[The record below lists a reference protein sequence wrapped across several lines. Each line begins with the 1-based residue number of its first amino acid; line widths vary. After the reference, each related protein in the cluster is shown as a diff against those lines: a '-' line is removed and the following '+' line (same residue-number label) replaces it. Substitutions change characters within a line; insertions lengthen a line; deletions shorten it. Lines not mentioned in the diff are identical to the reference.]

1 MSYAGKIRLMLA
13 LLAGSLLLTAIIV
26 RVTYTP
32 AINLTQTARILESNL
47 HQKEDYVNK
56 AITQPKG
63 LERFKKLVDNYE
75 EGLKIMKE
83 FTVDRNIYVIT
94 VRNNKLIRYWSDVSF
109 VPDKPWYIKEG
120 YSFLRPPSAP
130 NGYYEAIKKT
140 EGDFS
145 VIFLIPVKTNY
156 AVQNKYL
163 QNGFIKD
170 LLKDD
175 NIEIADFTDKNT
187 YNVHSSSSTY
197 LFSVKVKSDEVNY
210 RFFYFELIIWML
222 TLIVVCVLVQ
232 NLCFYIAGKGH
243 LLLSFLL
250 LIVFIVGLRFVNLQ
264 YNWPNFTFKLE
275 LFSPNLYSASKVF
288 PSLGDLCVNILML
301 SWLAAY
307 VYRQRFKLIKH
318 LPSSQVGAYTIVIG
332 AVSTLIILSTLLLN
346 VFYGLVVKSNISFDV
361 NNVLSL
367 SVYSFCGILMLCFA
381 FLVFYLLDEVFLT
394 LCTRLPIPP
403 KRQLQLLL
411 AGVFIA
417 GLYMG
422 LRDRE
427 WETGTFYLFWALIVL
442 IRGYAYHRK
451 NGKITTFMF
460 AAILFVCAVIS
471 SINLNHFKTLKEN
484 QIRRDLVK
492 QLENPNDTTADYLFK
507 KIERAI
513 VADPL
518 IVRYFTDSSHNSN
531 YLQNHFQKLYFD
543 GYLSKYDFKIHEFDI
558 NGQPLSATDKAY
570 SIDVFKDMVLY
581 SSFKV
586 SEYFYREN
594 ESFGFQN
601 YFAIL
606 PVTYKDKTLGSMVI
620 ELKSKAQHTSNRFP
634 ELLMDGKAMG
644 DDALKSYSYAFYS
657 DNKLVAQSG
666 NFVYKLVRDN
676 IPYQTKTFNFVT
688 KKVDNDSWYRPFTSY
703 SHLIYKPTDRNLIV
717 ISKEESTF
725 FYDVTSVTFF
735 FVVFLAFSIITLAAS
750 WAWLRIKI
758 LTITNNKVKWGIKI
772 TLDNLLYKT
781 RIQFSMVFAV
791 VVTLIFVG
799 IVTYVSISTQYQT
812 QQEKTIREKIIQIT
826 DAFESGFYDRNL
838 VDPNEQ
844 SLLAFDALAASY
856 AADLTLYNTHGGMIV
871 AKDKGSSFA
880 GLQDGMP
887 FTTQPRIYEYGLI
900 SKRMNAKALLML
912 YSQRRSEFIND
923 EKIGGLSYKTVYAPL
938 RSKGEIVAFLQ
949 LAYFSNESDY
959 RERIG
964 SLLNIM
970 INIYAM
976 IFIAIGLFAVIIAR
990 QITNPLSFIQQS
1002 LSKTIYGKK
1011 NEPIMWDRDDEIG
1024 ALVKEYNKMIGDL
1037 EVSAARLAQSERES
1051 AWREM
1056 AKQVAHEIK
1065 NPLTPL
1071 KLGLQLLEK
1080 SWREKDAKFDQKFER
1095 FSKSFVEQIE
1105 SLSQIASEFSAFAKM
1120 PDTRMEKFNV
1130 FEVISQA
1137 VIIFKHMDN
1146 FSITYEVP
1154 EEPFIIN
1161 ADRDQLLRCFNNLL
1175 KNAIEATPQGRQGLL
1190 IIDHAI
1196 NGKNIL
1202 LTVKDNGN
1210 GIPEGMREKIF
1221 EPNFTTKSS
1230 GTGLGLAFVK
1240 NSIENAG
1247 GRVWFETETGWGTT
1261 FYLSLPLANA

>member
-1 MSYAGKIRLMLA
+1 MLA
-13 LLAGSLLLTAIIV
+13 LLAGSLLITAIIV
-26 RVTYTP
+26 RATYTP

-47 HQKEDYVNK
+47 HQKEDYINK
-56 AITQPKG
+56 ALAGPKG
-63 LERFKKLVDNYE
+63 ISRFKKLVDNYE
-75 EGLKIMKE
+75 EGLKVIKE
-83 FTVDRNIYVIT
+83 FTTERNIYVVT
-94 VRNNKLIRYWSDVSF
+94 VRDNKTVKFWSDVSY
-109 VPDKPWYIKEG
+109 VPEKPSYIKEG

-145 VIFLIPVKTNY
+145 VIFLIPIKTNY
-156 AVQNKYL
+156 VVQNKYL
-163 QNGFIKD
+163 QNSFIKD

-175 NIEIADFTDKNT
+175 NIEIADFTVKNT
-187 YNVHSSSSTY
+187 YNIHSSANVY
-197 LFSVKVKSDEVNY
+197 LFSVKVKTDEVNY

-222 TLIVVCVLVQ
+222 TLVVVCVLVQ
-232 NLCFYIAGKGH
+232 NLCFYIAGKGY

-250 LIVFIVGLRFVNLQ
+250 LIGFIVGLRFVNLQ

-275 LFSPNLYSASKVF
+275 LFSPKLYSANKIF
-288 PSLGDLCVNILML
+288 PTLGDLCVNILML
-301 SWLAAY
+301 SWITAY
-307 VYRQRFKLIKH
+307 FYRQRFKLVKL
-318 LPSSQVGAYTIVIG
+318 LPTGIVGAYAVVISG
-332 AVSTLIILSTLLLN
+332 IALLIGTSTLLLN
-346 VFYGLVVKSNISFDV
+346 IFHGLVVNSNISFDV

-367 SVYSFCGILMLCFA
+367 SVYSLCGILMLCFA
-381 FLVFYLLDEVFLT
+381 FLIFYLLNEVVLT
-394 LCTRLPIPP
+394 LCSRLPIPH

-411 AGVFIA
+411 AAVVMYSVYVSFKQQEII
-417 GLYMG
+417 
-422 LRDRE
+422 
-427 WETGTFYLFWALIVL
+427 TFYLLWAVIVV
-442 IRGYAYHRK
+442 IRGYAYHSK
-451 NGKITTFMF
+451 NGRVTTFMF
-460 AAILFVCAVIS
+460 AGVLFVCSVIS
-471 SINLNHFKTLKEN
+471 SVNLNHFKTVKEN
-484 QIRRDLVK
+484 RKRIELVK
-492 QLENPNDTTADYLFK
+492 QLENPNDSTADYLFK
-507 KIERAI
+507 KIEKHI
-513 VADPL
+513 ISDPL
-518 IVRYFTDSSHNSN
+518 IVKYFNDTSHSTN

-543 GYLSKYDFKIHEFDI
+543 GYLSKYDFKIHEFDLD
-558 NGQPLSATDKAY
+558 GKPLSPSDKDF
-570 SIDVFKDMVLY
+570 SVETFKDMVLY

-586 SEYFYREN
+586 SEYFYRDN
-594 ESFGFQN
+594 QTFGFQN

-606 PVTYKDKTLGSMVI
+606 PVSYKDKPLGSMVI
-620 ELKSKAQHTSNRFP
+620 ELTSKAVHSSNRFP
-634 ELLMDGKAMG
+634 ELLMDGQAMA
-644 DDALKSYSYAFYS
+644 DDELKNYSYAFYF
-657 DNKLVAQSG
+657 DNNLVAQSG
-666 NFVYKLVRDN
+666 SFVYKLRRDDN
-676 IPYQTKTFNFVT
+676 KYPTKIFF
-688 KKVDNDSWYRPFTSY
+688 KDSDVDNNTWYRPFSTY
-703 SHLIYKPTDRNLIV
+703 NHLIYRATDRNVIV
-717 ISKEESTF
+717 ISQEKDTL
-725 FYDVTSVTFF
+725 FYDITSITFF
-735 FVVFLAFSIITLAAS
+735 FVVFLAFSVIVMAAS

-758 LTITNNKVKWGIKI
+758 LTITNNKVKWGVRI

-799 IVTYVSISTQYQT
+799 IVTYVSISTQYQS
-812 QQEKTIREKIIQIT
+812 QQDKTIREKIIRIT
-826 DAFESGFYDRNL
+826 DAFENGLYERYITK
-838 VDPNEQ
+838 PNEQ
-844 SLLAFDALAASY
+844 SLMAFDALASTY
-856 AADLTLYNTHGGMIV
+856 TADLTLYDKNGNIIAIPNDFMPV
-871 AKDKGSSFA
+871 AN
-880 GLQDGMP
+880 QP

-900 SKRMNAKALLML
+900 SKRMNANALMML
-912 YSQRRSEFIND
+912 RSQRRSEYISD
-923 EKIGGLSYKTVYAPL
+923 ERIGGLNYKTVYAPL
-938 RSKGEIVAFLQ
+938 RNTKSETVAFLQ

-970 INIYAM
+970 INIYAL

-1002 LSKTIYGKK
+1002 LSKTIYGRK
-1011 NEPIMWDRDDEIG
+1011 NEPIKWDRDDEIG

-1080 SWREKDAKFDQKFER
+1080 SWREKDPKFDQKFER

-1146 FSITYEVP
+1146 FSIVFDIP
-1154 EEPFIIN
+1154 EAPFMIH

-1175 KNAIEATPQGRQGLL
+1175 KNAIEATPPDRQGEL
-1190 IIDHAI
+1190 IINHNI
-1196 NGKNIL
+1196 TGRNIL

-1210 GIPEGMREKIF
+1210 GIPENMREKIF

-1247 GRVWFETETGWGTT
+1247 GKVWFETEAGVGTT
-1261 FYLSLPLANA
+1261 FYLSLPAAEA